1 MVKRL
6 TTLGMIGLILF
17 SIVAGQVPPA
27 PKADEPQPA
36 DKPVVG
42 AFSMTAADV
51 EAFLDGVLPQQLE
64 RENIAG
70 ATVAIVKDGKLLFS
84 KGYGYSDVA
93 SKKPVSPEET
103 LFRPGSVS
111 KLFTWTAVMQMYEQ
125 GKLDLDADVNQ
136 YLDFKIPDAFGAPI
150 TLKHIMTHT
159 PGFEEQVKDLFAV
172 SDVTPNLGEYLK
184 THIPTRIFPP
194 GTTPAYS
201 NYATALAGYIVE
213 RVSGQPF
220 NDYVAEHIFKP
231 LQMTRSTFAQPLPE
245 EFKPNMSSGYRLASD
260 TETVP
265 FEVVVPFPAGS
276 LSSTA
281 VDMSQFM
288 LAHLQEGQ
296 HGGAQILKPETV
308 QLMHTRLFAL
318 DPAANGMCYG
328 FYEESRNGHRIIGHA
343 GDTIAFHSDLHLIPD
358 TGVGF
363 FVSYNSGGKGEVSG
377 RNIVWEAFL
386 DRYYPYAAPQ
396 TPVIESAKQD
406 AQTVSGNYMIS
417 RRGETSFLRTAAL
430 IGEAT
435 ITPNEDGT
443 IMIAELTDPDGQP
456 KKWQEIAPMTF
467 RDVNG
472 QDILV
477 FKPDANGNMQLILP
491 YPFMVYQKVGLWENS
506 KILTP
511 VLVGSL
517 LIMLLTLLLT
527 PVAWMVRRHY
537 GKRLEL
543 TGTQRW
549 LRRGVWVVF
558 ALDLFFVIALVGL
571 LTYALSNIEFLSN
584 AWAFIAVQLIGIVG
598 AIGTVVVLAN
608 AVYSWISG
616 NKGIW
621 GKLGATVL
629 ALACIGFLWFAYVGK
644 LLHITTSY

>member
-1 MVKRL
+1 ML
-6 TTLGMIGLILF
+6 TGLILL
-17 SIVAGQVPPA
+17 STVTGQVPTSPA
-27 PKADEPQPA
+27 APNQEGSLQQPA
-36 DKPVVG
+36 DKPAVG

-51 EAFLDGVLPQQLE
+51 EAFLDGLLPQQLE

-70 ATVAIVKDGKLLFS
+70 ATVAVVKDGKLLFS

-150 TLKHIMTHT
+150 TLKNIMTHT
-159 PGFEEQVKDLFAV
+159 PGFEEQVKDLFSV
-172 SDVTPNLGEYLK
+172 GNVTPNLGEYLK
-184 THIPTRIFPP
+184 THIPTRIYPP

-231 LQMTRSTFAQPLPE
+231 LQMTRSTFAQPLPAE
-245 EFKPNMSSGYRLASD
+245 MAPNMSTGYRLASD

-265 FEVVVPFPAGS
+265 FEIVVPFPAGS

-281 VDMSQFM
+281 TDMSQFI
-288 LAHLQEGQ
+288 LAHLGEGKL
-296 HGGAQILKPETV
+296 GGAQILKPETAR
-308 QLMHTRLFAL
+308 LMHSRLFTL

-343 GDTIAFHSDLHLIPD
+343 GDTIAFHSDLHLVPD

-386 DRYYPYAAPQ
+386 DRYYPFAP
-396 TPVIESAKQD
+396 TPAPAMESAKQD
-406 AQTVSGNYMIS
+406 AQSVSGNYMIS
-417 RRGETSFLRTAAL
+417 RRAETSFLKTAAL

-435 ITPNEDGT
+435 VAPNGDGT
-443 IMIAELTDPDGQP
+443 ITVAELTGPDGQP

-491 YPFMVYQKVGLWENS
+491 YPFMVYQKVALRENS

-511 VLVGSL
+511 VLIISL

-527 PVAWMVRRHY
+527 PVAWLTRRHY
-537 GKRLEL
+537 GRTLEL
-543 TGTQRW
+543 TSTARW

-558 ALDLFFVIALVGL
+558 ALDLLFVVALVGL
-571 LTYALSNIEFLSN
+571 LTYALTHIEFLSN
-584 AWAFIAVQLIGIVG
+584 STAFIAVQIIGIIG

-608 AVYSWISG
+608 AVYAWISG
-616 NKGIW
+616 KRRIW

-629 ALACIGFLWFAYVGK
+629 VLACIGFLWFAFAGN
-644 LLHITTSY
+644 LLLITTNY

>member
-1 MVKRL
+1 M
-6 TTLGMIGLILF
+6 TGLILL
-17 SIVAGQVPPA
+17 STIIGQVPTSTTNPNQEG
-27 PKADEPQPA
+27 KTSQPS
-36 DKPVVG
+36 DKPF
-42 AFSMTAADV
+42 AATPPMTAEDV

-70 ATVAIVKDGKLLFS
+70 ATVAVVKDGKVLFS
-84 KGYGYSDVA
+84 KGYGFADVA

-111 KLFTWTAVMQMYEQ
+111 KLFTWTSVMQLYEQ

-159 PGFEEQVKDLFAV
+159 AGFEEQIKDLF
-172 SDVTPNLGEYLK
+172 SGDNETPNLGEYLK
-184 THIPTRIFPP
+184 THIPARIYPP

-213 RVSGQPF
+213 RVSGEPF

-231 LQMTRSTFAQPLPE
+231 LKMNRSTFVQPLPAE
-245 EFKPNMSSGYRLASD
+245 MVPNMSTGYRLASD

-265 FEVVVPFPAGS
+265 FEIVTPFPAGS

-281 VDMSQFM
+281 TDMSQFI
-288 LAHLQEGQ
+288 LAHLNEGTLN
-296 HGGAQILKPETV
+296 GAQILKPETAR
-308 QLMHTRLFAL
+308 LMHSRLFAL
-318 DPAANGMCYG
+318 DDAANGMCYG

-377 RNIVWEAFL
+377 RNILWEAFV
-386 DRYYPYAAPQ
+386 DRYYPY
-396 TPVIESAKQD
+396 TPPSTPALESAKQD

-417 RRGETSFLRTAAL
+417 RRSETSFFKTASL
-430 IGEAT
+430 VGEST
-435 ITPNEDGT
+435 VSPNEDGT
-443 IMIAELTDPDGQP
+443 ITVSGLTDPDGQT

-467 RDVNG
+467 RDTNG
-472 QDILV
+472 QDVLV
-477 FKPDANGNMQLILP
+477 FKPDANGNMQLVLP
-491 YPFMVYQKVGLWENS
+491 YPFMVFQKVGLWENS

-511 VLVGSL
+511 VLIISL
-517 LIMLLTLLLT
+517 LIMLLTLVLT
-527 PVAWMVRRHY
+527 LVAFFVRRHY
-537 GKRLEL
+537 GQKLEL
-543 TGTQRW
+543 TPTANW

-558 ALDLFFVIALVGL
+558 ALILIFVIALIGL
-571 LTYALSNIEFLSN
+571 LMYALNDIGFLSN
-584 AWAFIAVQLIGIVG
+584 AGAFIAVQILGIVG
-598 AIGTVVVLAN
+598 AIGTVIVLAN
-608 AVYSWISG
+608 AIYAWMDR
-616 NKGIW
+616 NRRIW

-629 ALACIGFLWFAYVGK
+629 ALACIGFLWFAFAGN
-644 LLHITTSY
+644 LLRITTSY